1 MPGSM
6 MVWIPSEHCVSA
18 PGCRWI
24 DEVGV
29 LQGQATE
36 MSYIKKAMI

>member
-1 MPGSM
+1 
-6 MVWIPSEHCVSA
+6 MVWIPLQPFVSG

-24 DEVGV
+24 DEVSI

-36 MSYIKKAMI
+36 MSYIKIC